1 MDKNTNLVIIG
12 LLVLIVGFGGGY
24 LVRGNQVPEAG
35 EHMMQGGMMMGNHD
49 MGGGMGGAMDDM
61 MEGLEGKTGDA
72 FDQAFLSGM
81 IMHHQG
87 AVQMAQAALQ
97 NAKHQEIKD
106 MAKAII
112 SAQTSEINQ
121 MQMWGKSWY
130 NQ

>member
-1 MDKNTNLVIIG
+1 
-12 LLVLIVGFGGGY
+12 
-24 LVRGNQVPEAG
+24 
-35 EHMMQGGMMMGNHD
+35 
-49 MGGGMGGAMDDM
+49 MDDRRG
-61 MEGLEGKTGDA
+61 GLQGKTGDA
-72 FDQAFLSGM
+72 FDQAFLSEM

-87 AVQMAQAALQ
+87 AVVMAQAALQ

-106 MAKAII
+106 MARAII